1 MKNLSL
7 FVTLGLISLM
17 GAFTS
22 VNAQDAPL
30 EIVPQAQEDVDASE
44 VIYDDQGNIIDKDE
58 VDGVVEIPTGEES
71 AEFIEPVEEPTPV
84 E

>member
-17 GAFTS
+17 GSFTS

-30 EIVPQAQEDVDASE
+30 EPVPQAQEDVDASE

-58 VDGVVEIPTGEES
+58 VDGVVEIPTDEES

-84 E
+84 K